1 MILKE
6 MLHLADEMIFT
17 KTGKH
22 LDDLQQAIVQ
32 GTLERKT
39 YKQIAKEF
47 DCSESRVRE
56 VGSELW
62 KILSKELGEEISKS
76 NFRAAMQRSKN
87 SNVFAQ
93 NVFKNVSSSFNICEK
108 TRPTVDLSEKY
119 NAQLFDSHDLS
130 EMPELGAFY
139 DRASELET
147 LKTWILEDHCRII
160 TLMGI
165 SGIGKTQLAV
175 QLVEQIKSEFETVVW
190 RSLEHAPTLSE
201 LEADLIEVF
210 CSPQAED
217 ASAEKK
223 KELPLI
229 KYLQKH
235 RCLIVFDDI
244 QNLCCPEEL
253 AGKYKPGY
261 EPYKSFFRKIKNLP
275 HQSCLLLIG
284 WEHPR
289 DCIPLNQQSSG
300 VRMLQLKGLDP
311 VSSETLLRESKLED
325 VEKWH
330 ILNQYE
336 GNPFWLKSVVSLIQE
351 LEIEPTDISA
361 EPRLLLPENV
371 KDNLQE
377 QFNRLSPIE
386 QQVLHLL
393 AQAEEPVKLGQLLQN
408 QVLSS
413 SDLINALHSLC
424 DRSLIERKDKRYS
437 LSPVIQQAVH
447 IHDSQEKGST

>member
-6 MLHLADEMIFT
+6 MLHLADEVIFA

-39 YKQIAKEF
+39 YKQIAIDF

-62 KILSKELGEEISKS
+62 KNLSKELGEEISKS
-76 NFRAAMQRSKN
+76 NFRAAIQRSQN
-87 SNVFAQ
+87 YNVFAQ
-93 NVFKNVSSSFNICEK
+93 NVFKNVRSSFNICEK
-108 TRPTVDLSEKY
+108 TRPSLDLSEKY
-119 NAQLFDSHDLS
+119 NTKLFDSHDLN

-147 LKTWILEDHCRII
+147 LKTWILQDHCRII
-160 TLMGI
+160 ALMGI

-175 QLVEQIKSEFETVVW
+175 HLVEQIKAEFETVIW
-190 RSLEHAPTLSE
+190 RSLEQAPPLSE

-244 QNLCCPEEL
+244 QSLCCPGEL

-261 EPYKSFFRKIKNLP
+261 EPYKSLFRKIKNLP
-275 HQSCLLLIG
+275 HQSCLILIG

-289 DCIPLNQQSSG
+289 DCLPLNQQSPG
-300 VRMLQLKGLDP
+300 VRTIQLNGLD
-311 VSSETLLRESKLED
+311 SLSTETLLRESDLED
-325 VEKWH
+325 VEKWR

-336 GNPFWLKSVVSLIQE
+336 DNPFWLKSVVSLIQE
-351 LEIEPTDISA
+351 LEIEPTDISP
-361 EPRLLLPENV
+361 EHRLLLPENI

-377 QFNRLSPIE
+377 QFNRLSPVE
-386 QQVLHLL
+386 QQALHLL
-393 AQAEEPVKLGQLLQN
+393 AQAEQPVKLGQLLQN
-408 QVLSS
+408 EALSS

-424 DRSLIERKDKRYS
+424 HRSLIERKDKRYS
-437 LSPVIQQAVH
+437 LSPVIKQV
-447 IHDSQEKGST
+447 ILSDIKSE